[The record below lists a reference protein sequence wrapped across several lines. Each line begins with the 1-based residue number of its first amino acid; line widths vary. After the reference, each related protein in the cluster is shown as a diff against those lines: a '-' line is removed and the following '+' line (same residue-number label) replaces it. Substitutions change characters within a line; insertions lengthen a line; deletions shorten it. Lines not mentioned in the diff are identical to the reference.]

1 MHPMA
6 PNFMPKCP
14 GVFQRLNSFA
24 FNWYN
29 FPAHTGVKIYTHQSL
44 FGLTLFAWNDVT
56 NRDGSFLLFILIY
69 NIYLLANWFIVYIRP
84 IYWFIN
90 LFTVLII
97 TIIAPY
103 HYHHRH
109 HLHLRRHFGHCR
121 HRHHESSWSR
131 SSSTVIII
139 IIQHHHHHSYFKI
152 TSRWL
157 WPLWSTWLSS
167 W

>member
-24 FNWYN
+24 FNWY
-29 FPAHTGVKIYTHQSL
+29 I
-44 FGLTLFAWNDVT
+44 LFAWNDVT
-56 NRDGSFLLFILIY
+56 NRDSSFLLFILIY

-139 IIQHHHHHSYFKI
+139 IIIQHHHYHSYMYFKI